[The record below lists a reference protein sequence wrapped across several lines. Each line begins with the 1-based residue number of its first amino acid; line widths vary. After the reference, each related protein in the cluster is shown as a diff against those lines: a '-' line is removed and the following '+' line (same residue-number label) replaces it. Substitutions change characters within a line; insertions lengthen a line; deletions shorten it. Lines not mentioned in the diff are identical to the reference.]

1 MDYYTV
7 LKAARAGRRMV
18 DVAGIYMRVGAE
30 DISSFPM
37 TEVVLCKVTEI
48 LGWTRD
54 FCLVAG
60 GYCLY
65 EVREDLPGGCTT

>member
-1 MDYYTV
+1 VDYYTV